1 MPKFFQVPTDH
12 VEDTKQNIDICSIEI
27 CRIFWGMIL
36 RQDLLQMS
44 CLNKNKFCCFQANLI
59 NQPYLWKNKQ

>member
-1 MPKFFQVPTDH
+1 MLKLFQIPTDH

-36 RQDLLQMS
+36 RQDLLQVP
-44 CLNKNKFCCFQANLI
+44 CLNKNKFCLLKANLI
-59 NQPYLWKNKQ
+59 N